1 MRIEEK
7 VNEIVDV
14 CIVDRLDLNIAHL
27 SYMFSAHILYN
38 HIENSY
44 MSTRGIDVIAL
55 KLDEP
60 HKMWKAFC
68 HEAGHMFL
76 HCTDQRRMP
85 RAFNRMQEAEAEKFA
100 ILLMMPEKLIMKHE
114 LYDAQQVAN
123 YFDVPFDLALQRIEM
138 LIEQTQIVT
147 YN

>member
-7 VNEIVDV
+7 VNEIVDA
-14 CIVDRLDLNIAHL
+14 CIVDSLDLNIPHL

-38 HIENSY
+38 HIDNAY
-44 MSTRGIDVIAL
+44 MTKRGIDVIAL
-55 KLDEP
+55 KIDASF
-60 HKMWKAFC
+60 KMWQAFC

-76 HCTDQRRMP
+76 HCTDQRHMSQ
-85 RAFNRMQEAEAEKFA
+85 AFNQMQEAEAEKFA

-114 LYDAQQVAN
+114 LYTAQEVAS
-123 YFDVPFDLALQRIEM
+123 YFNVPFDLALKRIEM
-138 LIEQTQIVT
+138 LIEQTRMTI